1 MKIKTVATVD
11 GINSVDF
18 GANAPRFYWFKNL
31 SDSTLY
37 VSSNPN
43 MITGGDDVSELPPKA
58 STAIE
63 TTAGVVYI
71 LGAGKIEIHNT
82 DSKFCPFRGT
92 AVVSGGG
99 DSMKGTSIS
108 ASISGEVGQEITAC
122 LYSYED
128 QVMQVTASE
137 DIVIYDSEVQLIS
150 GMNQVTIGYFRKG
163 GSGNG
168 VINLKTGSDI
178 VLLEYKILDSLFSQY
193 NFVTETANE
202 TLFIYGGRT
211 VTKLTNDKAY
221 CAYSHGG
228 EYFTP
233 WIVGLTNDSTKYS
246 MAGTESSAL
255 SPQYGQGGTYERYG
269 KTWYYNF
276 SNPNSMTG
284 YLMDTSGANR
294 YYMGA
299 NTTLEDMIKKIIDI
313 CRPDF
318 M

>member
-1 MKIKTVATVD
+1 MKIKTVATVN
-11 GINSVDF
+11 GINPVYF
-18 GANAPRFYWFKNL
+18 GNYSSRFYWFKNL
-31 SDSTLY
+31 GDSTLY

-43 MITGGDDVSELPPKA
+43 MIAGGDDVSELPPKS

-71 LGAGKIEIHNT
+71 LGAGKVEIHNT
-82 DSKFCPFRGT
+82 DSKFCPFKG
-92 AVVSGGG
+92 VIMVSGGG
-99 DSMKGTSIS
+99 DSMKGTSFS
-108 ASISGEVGQEITAC
+108 TSISGEVGQEITAC

-128 QVMQVTASE
+128 QVAQVTASE
-137 DIVIYDSEVQLIS
+137 DIAIYDSEINLIA
-150 GMNQVTIGYFRKG
+150 GMNQVTIGYFRKE

-178 VLLEYKILDSLFSQY
+178 VLLEYKILDNLFYQY

-233 WIVGLTNDSTKYS
+233 WLVGLTNDSTKYS

-255 SPQYGQGGTYERYG
+255 SPQYGQGGTYECYG

-299 NTTLEDMIKKIIDI
+299 NTTIEDMIKKIIDI